1 MAVATMQREAAP
13 QYPAIKPGMMGMYI
27 FLASEVMF
35 FGSLFAMYFYLFGSH
50 LVWPP
55 PAPSSHP
62 EFYVRPWPATFTLN
76 PLDYIPA
83 INTVVLLSSGV
94 TCHFASDAIA
104 HDNRSRFFTLQVAT
118 IILGLGFEFG
128 QLYEF
133 INAFNRGLNLTANTF
148 ASAFFTMT
156 GFHGAHVLGGLI
168 LLTIIL
174 YRAARGQFSSQHHVG
189 VAAVTLY
196 WHFVDV
202 VWVFLFG
209 ILYVFV
215 ALAPPTAGSG

>member
-1 MAVATMQREAAP
+1 MAVASLQREPTP

-35 FGSLFAMYFYLFGSH
+35 FGSLFAVYFYLVGSH
-50 LVWPP
+50 GTWPP
-55 PAPSSHP
+55 IPPSSRP
-62 EFYVRPWPATFTLN
+62 EYYVNWWP
-76 PLDYIPA
+76 IPA

-94 TCHFASDAIA
+94 TCHFALEALSR
-104 HDNRSRFFTLQVAT
+104 DNRRRFFTLQIAT
-118 IILGLGFEFG
+118 ILLGFGFELG

-133 INAFNRGLNLTANTF
+133 ISAFGRGLNLTANTF

-168 LLTIIL
+168 LLILIL
-174 YRAARGQFSSQHHVG
+174 YRASRGQFSSRNHVG
-189 VAAVTLY
+189 PAAVTLY

-209 ILYVFV
+209 ILYLGV
-215 ALAPPTAGSG
+215 TAFR

>member
-1 MAVATMQREAAP
+1 MAVAALRPEPAP
-13 QYPAIKPGMMGMYI
+13 QYPVIKPGMMGMYI

-50 LVWPP
+50 IQWPP
-55 PAPSSHP
+55 PPPSNVN
-62 EFYVRPWPATFTLN
+62 EFYVRPWPTTFSLN
-76 PLDYIPA
+76 PLDYVPA

-104 HDNRSRFFTLQVAT
+104 HDLRRRFFGLQVAT
-118 IILGLGFEFG
+118 IVLGALFELG

-133 INAFNRGLNLTANTF
+133 INAFHRGLTLTANSF
-148 ASAFFTMT
+148 SSAFFIMT

-168 LLTIIL
+168 LLTLIL
-174 YRAARGQFSSQHHVG
+174 YRATRGQFSSQHHVG

-202 VWVFLFG
+202 VWLFLFG
-209 ILYVFV
+209 ILYVSV
-215 ALAPPTAGSG
+215 ALFR

>member
-1 MAVATMQREAAP
+1 MAVATMRQEQQP

-35 FGSLFAMYFYLFGSH
+35 FGSLFAVYFYLYGSH

-55 PAPSSHP
+55 PPPSTNN
-62 EFYVRPWPATFTLN
+62 EFYVGWYPI
-76 PLDYIPA
+76 PL
-83 INTVVLLSSGV
+83 INTIILLSSGV
-94 TCHFASDAIA
+94 TCHFAADAIA
-104 HDNRSRFFTLQVAT
+104 QDNRRRFFILQIAT
-118 IILGLGFEFG
+118 IVLGFLFELG

-133 INAFNRGLNLTANTF
+133 INAFQRGLNLTANTF

-168 LLTIIL
+168 LLILIL
-174 YRAARGQFSSQHHVG
+174 YRASRGQFSSRHHVG

-202 VWVFLFG
+202 VWIFLFG
-209 ILYVFV
+209 ILYLGV
-215 ALAPPTAGSG
+215 TAFR

>member
-1 MAVATMQREAAP
+1 MAVATMRPEAP

-35 FGSLFAMYFYLFGSH
+35 FGSLFAMYFYLYGSNPI
-50 LVWPP
+50 WPP
-55 PAPSSHP
+55 LPKTSTP
-62 EFYVRPWPATFTLN
+62 EYYVNWFPI
-76 PLDYIPA
+76 PL
-83 INTVVLLSSGV
+83 INTVILLSSGV
-94 TCHFASDAIA
+94 TCHFAADAIA
-104 HDNRSRFFTLQVAT
+104 RNNRRRFFILQIAT
-118 IILGLGFEFG
+118 IILGFAFEGG

-133 INAFNRGLNLTANTF
+133 ISAFGRGLNLTANNF

-168 LLTIIL
+168 LLILIL
-174 YRAARGQFSSQHHVG
+174 YRAAKGQFSSQHHVG

-202 VWVFLFG
+202 VWIFLFG
-209 ILYVFV
+209 ILYLGV
-215 ALAPPTAGSG
+215 TAFK

>member
-1 MAVATMQREAAP
+1 MAVATLQQEPQP

-35 FGSLFAMYFYLFGSH
+35 FGSLFATYFYLYGSH
-50 LVWPP
+50 IVWPP
-55 PAPSSHP
+55 PPPSSTP
-62 EFYVRPWPATFTLN
+62 EFYVNWWP
-76 PLDYIPA
+76 IPA

-94 TCHFASDAIA
+94 TCHFGSDALA
-104 HDNRSRFFTLQVAT
+104 HGKRGRFFTLWIAT
-118 IILGLGFEFG
+118 IVLGFGFEFG

-133 INAFNRGLNLTANTF
+133 IQAFGRGLTLTANSF

-168 LLTIIL
+168 LLLIIL
-174 YRAARGQFSSQHHVG
+174 YRASRGQFSAQHHVG

-202 VWVFLFG
+202 VWIFLFG
-209 ILYVFV
+209 ILYLGVTLFR
-215 ALAPPTAGSG
+215 

>member
-1 MAVATMQREAAP
+1 MAVATLQQEPQP

-35 FGSLFAMYFYLFGSH
+35 FGSLFAVYFYLFGSH

-55 PAPSSHP
+55 PPPSANN
-62 EFYVRPWPATFTLN
+62 EFYVSWYPI
-76 PLDYIPA
+76 PLV
-83 INTVVLLSSGV
+83 NTIILLSSGV
-94 TCHFASDAIA
+94 TCHFAADAIA
-104 HDNRSRFFTLQVAT
+104 QNNRRRFFQLQIAT
-118 IILGLGFEFG
+118 ILLGFAFEAG

-133 INAFNRGLNLTANTF
+133 VSAFGRGLDLKVNTF

-168 LLTIIL
+168 LLIL
-174 YRAARGQFSSQHHVG
+174 ILFRASRGQFSSRHHVG

-202 VWVFLFG
+202 VWIFLFG
-209 ILYVFV
+209 ILYLGV
-215 ALAPPTAGSG
+215 TAFR

>member
-1 MAVATMQREAAP
+1 MAVATIQQEPQP

-27 FLASEVMF
+27 FLASEVIF
-35 FGSLFAMYFYLFGSH
+35 SASLSAVYFYLFGSH

-55 PAPSSHP
+55 PPPSTNN
-62 EFYVRPWPATFTLN
+62 EFYVSWYPI
-76 PLDYIPA
+76 PL
-83 INTVVLLSSGV
+83 INTVILLSSGV
-94 TCHFASDAIA
+94 TCHFAAEA
-104 HDNRSRFFTLQVAT
+104 LAKNNRRRFFQLQIAT
-118 IILGLGFEFG
+118 ILLGFAFEAG

-133 INAFNRGLNLTANTF
+133 INAFQRGLNLTANTF

-168 LLTIIL
+168 LLILVL
-174 YRAARGQFSSQHHVG
+174 YRASRGQFSSRHHVG

-202 VWVFLFG
+202 VWIFLFG
-209 ILYVFV
+209 ILYLGV
-215 ALAPPTAGSG
+215 TAFR